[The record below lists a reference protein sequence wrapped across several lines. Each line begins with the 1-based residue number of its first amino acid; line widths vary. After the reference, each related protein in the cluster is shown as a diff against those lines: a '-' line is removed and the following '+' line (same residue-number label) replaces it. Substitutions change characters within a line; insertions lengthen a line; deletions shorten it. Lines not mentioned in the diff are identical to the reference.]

1 MAKLD
6 KEKVLE
12 GISSVISLW
21 LELKKRKKGQ
31 FWLCFICKRKHIK
44 QRRMS
49 NKAVWAHDV
58 LEMGQL
64 VQLTTLF
71 KYT

>member
-21 LELKKRKKGQ
+21 LELKKKK
-31 FWLCFICKRKHIK
+31 KRSVLALFHLQEKTYQAKEDVK
-44 QRRMS
+44 QGS
-49 NKAVWAHDV
+49 
-58 LEMGQL
+58 LG
-64 VQLTTLF
+64 T
-71 KYT
+71 